1 MTSVLLT
8 LHRYIKVVES
18 LKVLSCLLDLQMNE
32 QKDSPYSLMTI
43 PSKRWPPLL
52 NDHKSTHLLFILLF
66 LLGRPFLDVIFFVT
80 LLYNLTFAS
89 VRPFLFCTRSD
100 KRIQL
105 TTHRH

>member
-1 MTSVLLT
+1 MGDFFQILWPCHNVLT
-8 LHRYIKVVES
+8 LKVVKS

-66 LLGRPFLDVIFFVT
+66 LEDHFWM
-80 LLYNLTFAS
+80 
-89 VRPFLFCTRSD
+89 
-100 KRIQL
+100 
-105 TTHRH
+105 

>member
-8 LHRYIKVVES
+8 LHRYIKVVKS

-52 NDHKSTHLLFILLF
+52 NDHKSTHLLFNLIIPA
-66 LLGRPFLDVIFFVT
+66 RKTIFGCNF
-80 LLYNLTFAS
+80 
-89 VRPFLFCTRSD
+89 FCHSL
-100 KRIQL
+100 I
-105 TTHRH
+105 